1 MFEWLAEMA
10 AQALPFPRAG
20 EKSSVLGLA
29 ASAVKAAGEGEK
41 IEATTTMD
49 PEKVFH

>member
-10 AQALPFPRAG
+10 VQALPFPR
-20 EKSSVLGLA
+20 SVLGLA

-41 IEATTTMD
+41 IEATTTMV